1 MTYRFIHLVLGALVA
16 STFSLNAAYTFRD
29 GKIVDSR
36 LVATMPMEA
45 HYNAGVTAM
54 EACNWR
60 EAARQFGITASS
72 FPLSPY
78 GQEAAFYQGVANYQ
92 LSEYDLAD
100 QAFSEYLQAKSN
112 PRLFEETIEFKY
124 AIAEQFRGGARRRLL
139 GTKQLPKWA
148 SSDSYALKIYEEVI
162 AAVPCHELAVQS
174 LFSKGLLHQTRREYA
189 QSVECFQM
197 IIRRFPKHELT
208 PESYLM
214 INQVYLDQ
222 SRNEF
227 QNPDILAFAEI
238 NVRRFAQNF
247 PREERLE
254 QAGND
259 VLAIKEVYAQGLYDT
274 GLFYER
280 VGHPEASVLYYR
292 HAVIQFP
299 ETQIAECSNQR
310 ICELG
315 YDRIE
320 VQVNEQCKELLDSGK
335 ADESASGTS
344 ADAPIKIEWQP

>member
-1 MTYRFIHLVLGALVA
+1 MRNKFIPLFLGVLTATTLIHG
-16 STFSLNAAYTFRD
+16 AYTFKD

-36 LVATMPMEA
+36 LVATLPMEE
-45 HYNAGVTAM
+45 HYNAGVKAM
-54 EACNWR
+54 DECNWR
-60 EAARQFGITASS
+60 EAARQFGITAAS
-72 FPLSPY
+72 FPLSPF
-78 GQEAAFYQGVANYQ
+78 GHEAAFYQGVANYQ
-92 LSEYDLAD
+92 LAEYDLAD
-100 QAFSEYLQAKSN
+100 QAFTEYLQGKN
-112 PRLFEETIEFKY
+112 HPRLFEETIEFKY

-148 SSDSYALKIYEEVI
+148 SSDTYAIKIYEEII

-174 LFSKGLLHQTRREYA
+174 LFSKGLLHKSRKEYSEA
-189 QSVECFQM
+189 VDCFQI

-227 QNPDILAFAEI
+227 QNPDIIAFAEI

-247 PREERLE
+247 PREERLQCAE
-254 QAGND
+254 ED
-259 VLAIKEVYAQGLYDT
+259 VLRIKEIYANGLYET
-274 GLFYER
+274 GQLYER
-280 VGHPEASVLYYR
+280 IGHPESAVLYYR

-299 ETQIAECSNQR
+299 ETQVAEYSNIR

-315 YDRIE
+315 YERI
-320 VQVNEQCKELLDSGK
+320 QISQDC
-335 ADESASGTS
+335 ADEEAINTLNEDSL
-344 ADAPIKIEWQP
+344 PNIE